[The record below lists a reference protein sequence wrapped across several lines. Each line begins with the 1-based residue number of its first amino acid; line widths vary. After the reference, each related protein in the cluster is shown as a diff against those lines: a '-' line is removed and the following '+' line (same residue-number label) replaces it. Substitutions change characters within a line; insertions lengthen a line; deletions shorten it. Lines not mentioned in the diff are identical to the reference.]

1 MSLVYLLLQNKWI
14 IRYLPLDMLLWKE
27 SLNNDGQQFHQ
38 YPQNI
43 HPPLTSTH
51 WTLTSHLKSLNTH
64 LSPQIIEHPPLT
76 SNHWTPTS
84 HLKSLNTNSHLKS
97 LNTHLSPQIIEHK
110 LSPQIIEH
118 KIYCTFLFMLN
129 IYDRPLSV
137 EFGVT
142 YYFNSIWNICIF
154 TLYGKNS
161 NGSYMNRQKLTLSN
175 QK

>member
-1 MSLVYLLLQNKWI
+1 MMV
-14 IRYLPLDMLLWKE
+14 
-27 SLNNDGQQFHQ
+27 NNST
-38 YPQNI
+38 NI
-43 HPPLTSTH
+43 HKTYTH
-51 WTLTSHLKSLNTH
+51 LSRSHLKSLNTH
-64 LSPQIIEHPPLT
+64 LSPQIIEHKLT
-76 SNHWTPTS
+76 SKHWTPT
-84 HLKSLNTNSHLKS
+84 SHLKS

>member
-1 MSLVYLLLQNKWI
+1 MV
-14 IRYLPLDMLLWKE
+14 
-27 SLNNDGQQFHQ
+27 NNST
-38 YPQNI
+38 NI
-43 HPPLTSTH
+43 HKTY
-51 WTLTSHLKSLNTH
+51 TH
-64 LSPQIIEHPPLT
+64 LSR
-76 SNHWTPTS
+76 
-84 HLKSLNTNSHLKS
+84 SHLKS